1 MSEDRSKPEATPDK
15 RRLGGSALH
24 LGGLV
29 EGTEVLTARGLV
41 KVEDIAAGMRLVTRE
56 RGLQRVAFA
65 TQRLLPHAE
74 VVRITPEALGASS
87 EGSPIFVAPSQ
98 RVLLKDWRAK
108 AMFGRARALVSVR
121 KLIDGELIKRLDMRN
136 ARLFSLHFEAS
147 LILYAGE
154 IELGSADPIAGFLK
168 H

>member
-1 MSEDRSKPEATPDK
+1 MPKDKSIPETSPEGRRSS
-15 RRLGGSALH
+15 GSALH

-29 EGTEVLTARGLV
+29 EGTEILTARGLV
-41 KVEDIAAGMRLVTRE
+41 KVENVAAGMRLVTRE

-65 TQRLLPHAE
+65 TQRMLPHSD
-74 VVRITPEALGASS
+74 VVRIAPEALGASA
-87 EGSPIFVAPSQ
+87 EGAAVFVAPSQ

-121 KLIDGELIKRLDMRN
+121 KLIDGELIKREDRRN
-136 ARLFSLHFEAS
+136 VRLFSLHFDAS
-147 LILYAGE
+147 LIIYAGE
-154 IELGSADPIAGFLK
+154 IELGSADPISGFLR